1 MGRLV
6 VPVLVMASRV
16 SGEFHRS
23 FRLGFRN
30 STRCFRICPGT
41 ADDEFGL
48 LESVQKTITAE
59 SIGIDNFCT
68 ITIFAFYAPLA
79 LGMCYARSGCKPGS
93 MSHDLDISNIVWP
106 NFSCGNSRWTLQP

>member
-1 MGRLV
+1 ML
-6 VPVLVMASRV
+6 PAD
-16 SGEFHRS
+16 
-23 FRLGFRN
+23 
-30 STRCFRICPGT
+30 CFFLGT
-41 ADDEFGL
+41 ADDDFGL

-106 NFSCGNSRWTLQP
+106 NFCVVFTPDSPAVTLVKLTARVFDLTTRRRGV